1 MCCIAALVIHDSF
14 TLANGKLEVVGQDSE
29 PIQGFYAA
37 GEIAGG
43 VHGNNRLGGSS
54 LLACPLA

>member
-1 MCCIAALVIHDSF
+1 MGPGDV
-14 TLANGKLEVVGQDSE
+14 

-54 LLACPLA
+54 LLEFLWDYFQL

>member
-1 MCCIAALVIHDSF
+1 MISYEP
-14 TLANGKLEVVGQDSE
+14 LANGKLEVVGQGSE

-54 LLACPLA
+54 LLDCPLA